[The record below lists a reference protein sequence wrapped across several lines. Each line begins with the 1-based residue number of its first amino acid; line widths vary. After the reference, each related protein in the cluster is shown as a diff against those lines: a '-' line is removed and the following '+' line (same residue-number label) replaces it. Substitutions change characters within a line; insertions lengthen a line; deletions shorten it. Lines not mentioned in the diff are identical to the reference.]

1 METAQHP
8 AQPDGPV
15 GGPPSPLHEQV
26 ESAYLPVARWLE
38 RLDDGP
44 RLEAVRALLEEQV
57 AGDWSD
63 LAKLLVDPAMLTRP
77 TGPTG
82 TLAVPAVDDP
92 RALFYEDYR
101 LGLIPPADPEPEP
114 EPEPAEPVTGTA
126 EEIVQAALDA
136 PHARL
141 IQAPPGPERTALLA
155 DLVRRLAAAGRRTLL
170 LSADRPDDL
179 LDALQDVP
187 AIDADPSSD
196 GPDPLDELVRL
207 RRELLWLEQ
216 WPRDKAAVQ
225 ECRERGERRRT
236 ELADE
241 ERRLVEAIEAAGERI
256 ETAGHRAAEAVERRD
271 QSAEE
276 HRQAAE
282 EAERA
287 RSAWRELQAVADA
300 AAREAE
306 ERTRAADAA
315 EARHMELTGQV
326 RSCEQELQAARDR
339 EAQVKTELAQAEQA
353 LPQAERETEQLAA
366 AAAEATAAQH
376 ASYYRLAAAESAHSA
391 AKRKLNWGQR
401 LHVAPQPRE
410 VDEARR
416 LVKSRRREAEETAER
431 ARVAVEAHQ
440 HAEALRAGL
449 VRFIEGSRHELV
461 SLAQTQERLRE
472 RLASLTAARDTAY
485 TEMQRLARESAG
497 AVDQAT
503 ETLAAARHAAQVAA
517 EAEAHAA
524 EALRAA
530 ETAAAELAAAET
542 EAAEARDRLAALE
555 SDLERHRTAATAELA
570 DLETELTTFTEA
582 EERSRRHVREI
593 CDADPADDLLA
604 RCRQEHMTR
613 IEDLSSRLEATLLVH
628 ATYEGFPQGPH
639 ARTTVFD
646 TLLALD
652 ADRTSDPDLLVG
664 AVRTHHWILVADGQ
678 GRPPLPQDADDTPAP
693 APDRLTQSAFERC
706 LTAAPAL
713 CHILTTEAEG
723 HPAEDPTPPTDTEP
737 SRLPTDDT
745 AHALPPVSPNV
756 APSPTNDDT
765 AEPSLEPTSAEPDT
779 PSPSPEATLPL
790 PADPTPD
797 TPAANP
803 APPTENASA
812 DTPHPATTDP
822 VPTPDTPTAGNAP
835 VAEDPLPTAD
845 ATRALQIVP
854 PDMAQPAP
862 DGDAVQPPSEVP
874 SATPDPAETPLR
886 PSDATIPLSTVP
898 TPAAATDTPSVKA
911 VPPTEGDTAP
921 STSASPDEA
930 DATTAHP
937 DGTMAEVPTADT
949 PAITNGGTLEAS
961 DGTTKPLPPAP
972 PLSGTTTTGPS
983 PQATPQPE
991 DEATGTETRTP
1002 ANTEPTADA
1011 PARHP
1016 EDSTSLGGTA
1026 TPTTDAVTGMDVPSP
1041 APADEDGDAKAAP
1054 PVPPSGSDAA
1064 TDAAAGAEGERG
1076 GSVVS
1081 AQADGAGDRAEG
1093 SGWVGP
1099 EDATRPLK
1107 VVREKD

>member
-126 EEIVQAALDA
+126 EEIARAALGA

-179 LDALQDVP
+179 LDALRDVP
-187 AIDADPSSD
+187 AIDADPSPD

-315 EARHMELTGQV
+315 EARHVELTGQV
-326 RSCEQELQAARDR
+326 RSCEQELQTARDR

-449 VRFIEGSRHELV
+449 VRFIEVSRHELV
-461 SLAQTQERLRE
+461 TLAQTQERLRE

-542 EAAEARDRLAALE
+542 EAAEARDRLADLE
-555 SDLERHRTAATAELA
+555 SDLERHRAAATAELA

-664 AVRTHHWILVADGQ
+664 AIRTHHWILVADGQ

-693 APDRLTQSAFERC
+693 DRLTQSTFERC

-723 HPAEDPTPPTDTEP
+723 HPTEDPTPPTEDG
-737 SRLPTDDT
+737 
-745 AHALPPVSPNV
+745 
-756 APSPTNDDT
+756 
-765 AEPSLEPTSAEPDT
+765 
-779 PSPSPEATLPL
+779 
-790 PADPTPD
+790 
-797 TPAANP
+797 
-803 APPTENASA
+803 SA
-812 DTPHPATTDP
+812 DTPHPATTGP
-822 VPTPDTPTAGNAP
+822 ALTADTPTAGDSP

-862 DGDAVQPPSEVP
+862 DGEASEAP

-911 VPPTEGDTAP
+911 VPPTEGDTTP
-921 STSASPDEA
+921 STSANPDEA
-930 DATTAHP
+930 DAPTAQP
-937 DGTMAEVPTADT
+937 DSTMAEAPTADT
-949 PAITNGGTLEAS
+949 PAITNGGALEAS

-983 PQATPQPE
+983 PQATPQPD
-991 DEATGTETRTP
+991 DEATGTETETP
-1002 ANTEPTADA
+1002 ATTESPADA
-1011 PARHP
+1011 PAHHP
-1016 EDSTSLGGTA
+1016 EDDAPLKDTA
-1026 TPTTDAVTGMDVPSP
+1026 MPTTDAVTGTDVPSP
-1041 APADEDGDAKAAP
+1041 APADEDGDAKATP

-1064 TDAAAGAEGERG
+1064 TEATAGAEGERG
-1076 GSVVS
+1076 GSIVP